1 MYHRNSLVDILVDW
15 IIDRL
20 FDFGK
25 AIFGKKKEPEEFT
38 AIKIVP
44 ETDPDRRYHDWL
56 KGERMM
62 LNALPEVQLTILRSE
77 RSVDEIVEAICSD
90 NPYVSHTGHEKDSC
104 PGKPLAEG
112 LKEIFSGQPSS
123 WEIRYAIPS
132 AVYKVSTNIAVLEMF
147 LAQEFEGSVPGN
159 PNRDIC
165 HVYIDRNLAPMELE
179 IRIPH
184 YGVRDGF
191 CTVVY
196 LKIELSV
203 DPVTGV
209 NVVSHEDNTD
219 PRPR

>member
-1 MYHRNSLVDILVDW
+1 MYHRNGLVDILVDW

-25 AIFGKKKEPEEFT
+25 AIFRKKKEPEEFT

-44 ETDPDRRYHDWL
+44 EADPDRHYHNWL
-56 KGERMM
+56 RGEQMV
-62 LNALPEVQLTILRSE
+62 LNALPAVQLTILRSE
-77 RSVDEIVEAICSD
+77 KSVDEIVETICSD
-90 NPYVSHTGHEKDSC
+90 NPYVAHTGHEEDSC

-132 AVYKVSTNIAVLEMF
+132 PLRNGSTNISTLEMF
-147 LAQEFEGSVPGN
+147 LAQEFEGNVPGD

-165 HVYIDRNLAPMELE
+165 HIYIDRNLAPMDLE
-179 IRIPH
+179 IRVPH

-191 CTVVY
+191 CAIVY

-209 NVVSHEDNTD
+209 NAIGHEDNTD
-219 PRPR
+219 PRSR